1 MKSTIYKSKAQPWGP
16 KWPHAVYANLF
27 MGKLEEEKL
36 TKLGNPHILIWKR
49 FIDDIFLI
57 WTGSKTDFE
66 TYMNE
71 LNKLHH
77 SIKFTYEIS
86 QNKLTFLD
94 VTLYKGS
101 RFENNHI
108 LDICTHI
115 KPTNKQLYVHAS
127 SYHPQSTIAAITKG
141 ETKRY
146 LRTNSNE
153 ENFKRMTLNLTH
165 RLKERGYKHN
175 QILKHIK
182 SIKFNQRTE
191 SLSRK
196 KQRENKIQKLVFV
209 TQFCDD
215 TTRLKRI
222 LKKHWKLIQHNNTLR
237 NIFPNSPP

>member
-1 MKSTIYKSKAQPWGP
+1 MSLVLKNNVFEFNEECYLQTQGTAMGTKMAP
-16 KWPHAVYANLF
+16 AYANLF

-36 TKLGNPHILIWKR
+36 TKLGKPHILIWKR

-153 ENFKRMTLNLTH
+153 ENF
-165 RLKERGYKHN
+165 N
-175 QILKHIK
+175 QKPAAQ
-182 SIKFNQRTE
+182 N
-191 SLSRK
+191 
-196 KQRENKIQKLVFV
+196 
-209 TQFCDD
+209 
-215 TTRLKRI
+215 
-222 LKKHWKLIQHNNTLR
+222 
-237 NIFPNSPP
+237 